1 MISFLKYPD
10 VGLFLRSGH
19 AIYSMLFALHK
30 RPMKCL
36 ACAILTMYRCRFTT
50 PYLDTGYCTKPG
62 SGTPSVYTALLAV
75 CMPSAVTEGS
85 WHTLVVTVDTVVTRP
100 AADPPSADQ
109 PCWPTAHTSDP
120 PHTADDAPSINL
132 SHTMRD
138 IVVQF
143 IFVHTSI
150 LMLSVLDVHSTLWLR
165 KCCSVSQKQ
174 LQQWI
179 ALHPQLV
186 AGLYPVDAQFG
197 GNPYTRGQNLCP
209 ARVPVRAGVSQYFSG
224 HSQTLFF
231 SLTAQFKPFS
241 KQNLNYVGPVSST
254 ILMSFPYLF

>member
-132 SHTMRD
+132 SHTMLD
-138 IVVQF
+138 IVVHF
-143 IFVHTSI
+143 IFLHTSI
-150 LMLSVLDVHSTLWLR
+150 LLLSVLDVHFRSIPHCDWG
-165 KCCSVSQKQ
+165 SV
-174 LQQWI
+174 
-179 ALHPQLV
+179 AV
-186 AGLYPVDAQFG
+186 
-197 GNPYTRGQNLCP
+197 
-209 ARVPVRAGVSQYFSG
+209 
-224 HSQTLFF
+224 
-231 SLTAQFKPFS
+231 
-241 KQNLNYVGPVSST
+241 
-254 ILMSFPYLF
+254 